1 MAVTMVINPHI
12 TCAKVLDTLKYSG
25 LTYTLNETP
34 YSVYVTVRKK
44 YTKEYSPSQHTSEH
58 NKVDCKD
65 TLAQLLQEEIANHNL
80 TRQELALKD
89 EQLGRAVDTNN
100 QNIEESRHQHFHQIN
115 KINKLTDDLAK
126 EVDEHIQSEHAIRRL
141 EEKVE
146 NLESKLEKES
156 KDKQAQI
163 EIIES
168 LKEKL
173 EDAEQE
179 VKNSHKSISDL
190 NEKTLH
196 YEFKQAELASL
207 DVAVLKAKVTDLEGT
222 ITGKDRLISLLKD
235 QAQLSLLELTKL
247 RQIPGKSE
255 PAVSD
260 TANMS
265 QSDAPSHP
273 DASFHLHS
281 PQPCTPLDTPISSS
295 LQSDT
300 STSDAQPTKI
310 LRSHMKV
317 TTLDQNYNEPSIKS
331 SENLSITCSNAPES
345 SPHSLILNTTES
357 PLQDSPSGPDSRRNS
372 ENFCQNC
379 KNELSDDF
387 DVTLPPPIYFYDFL
401 AECPSPWLHYGYC
414 TPCMVV
420 ARFTNN
426 TTITEHIAHCPALL
440 NQCFEGEHEDLISEY
455 KQKETELAEIA
466 INIK

>member
-1 MAVTMVINPHI
+1 MVINPHV

-34 YSVYVTVRKK
+34 YSVYLTVRKK
-44 YTKEYSPSQHTSEH
+44 YTKEYSPSQHIDEH
-58 NKVDCKD
+58 DTVDCKD
-65 TLAQLLQEEIANHNL
+65 TLAKLLQEEIANHNL
-80 TRQELALKD
+80 TRQELAQKD
-89 EQLGRAVDTNN
+89 EQLGRAVDVNN
-100 QNIEESRHQHFHQIN
+100 QNIQESREQHFRQVKTID
-115 KINKLTDDLAK
+115 KLKDDLAQ
-126 EVDEHIQSEHAIRRL
+126 EIDEHNQSEHALRKL
-141 EEKVE
+141 EEKIKQ
-146 NLESKLEKES
+146 LEDRLEKETH
-156 KDKQAQI
+156 DKKVEMVEI
-163 EIIES
+163 EA
-168 LKEKL
+168 LREKL

-179 VKNSHKSISDL
+179 IHNFHKLNSQL
-190 NEKTLH
+190 NEKIVH

-207 DVAVLKAKVTDLEGT
+207 DTAVLKAKVKDLEGT

-235 QAQLSLLELTKL
+235 QAQLSLKEITKL
-247 RQIPGKSE
+247 RQIPGSSE

-273 DASFHLHS
+273 DASLHLHS
-281 PQPCTPLDTPISSS
+281 PQPCTPLDTPISSW

-317 TTLDQNYNEPSIKS
+317 TTLDQNYNEPIIKS
-331 SENLSITCSNAPES
+331 SENWSITCSNALES
-345 SPHSLILNTTES
+345 SPHLLILNTTES

-372 ENFCQNC
+372 EKFCQNC
-379 KNELSDDF
+379 KNELPDDF

-414 TPCMVV
+414 TPCLVV

-440 NQCFEGEHEDLISEY
+440 NQCFEGEHEDLITEY
-455 KQKETELAEIA
+455 EQKEAELAGSAMIA
-466 INIK
+466 PQ

>member
-1 MAVTMVINPHI
+1 MVINPHV

-34 YSVYVTVRKK
+34 YSVYLTVRKK
-44 YTKEYSPSQHTSEH
+44 YTKEYSPSQHIDEH
-58 NKVDCKD
+58 DTVDCKD
-65 TLAQLLQEEIANHNL
+65 TLAKLLQEEIANHNL
-80 TRQELALKD
+80 TRQELAQKD
-89 EQLGRAVDTNN
+89 EQLGRAVDVNN
-100 QNIEESRHQHFHQIN
+100 QNIQESREQHFRQVKTID
-115 KINKLTDDLAK
+115 KLKDDLAQ
-126 EVDEHIQSEHAIRRL
+126 EVDEHNQSEHALRKM
-141 EEKVE
+141 EEKVKQ
-146 NLESKLEKES
+146 LEDRLEKETH
-156 KDKQAQI
+156 DKKVEMVEI
-163 EIIES
+163 EA
-168 LKEKL
+168 LREKL

-179 VKNSHKSISDL
+179 IRNSHKLNSQL
-190 NEKTLH
+190 NEKIVH

-207 DVAVLKAKVTDLEGT
+207 DTAVLKAKVKDLEGT

-235 QAQLSLLELTKL
+235 QAQLSLKEITKL
-247 RQIPGKSE
+247 RQIPGSSE

-273 DASFHLHS
+273 DASLHLHS

-317 TTLDQNYNEPSIKS
+317 TTLDQNYNEPIIKS
-331 SENLSITCSNAPES
+331 SENWSITCSNALES

-372 ENFCQNC
+372 EKFCQNC
-379 KNELSDDF
+379 KNELPDDF

-414 TPCMVV
+414 TPCLVV

-440 NQCFEGEHEDLISEY
+440 NQCFEGEHEDLITEY
-455 KQKETELAEIA
+455 EQKETELAKSA
-466 INIK
+466 LNVT

>member
-1 MAVTMVINPHI
+1 MVINPHV

-34 YSVYVTVRKK
+34 YSVYLTVRKK
-44 YTKEYSPSQHTSEH
+44 YTKEYSPSQHIDEH
-58 NKVDCKD
+58 DTVDCKD
-65 TLAQLLQEEIANHNL
+65 TLAKLLQEEIANHNL
-80 TRQELALKD
+80 TRQELAQKD
-89 EQLGRAVDTNN
+89 EQLGRAVDVNN
-100 QNIEESRHQHFHQIN
+100 QNIQESREQHFRQVKTID
-115 KINKLTDDLAK
+115 KLKDDLAQ
-126 EVDEHIQSEHAIRRL
+126 ELDEHNQSELALRKL
-141 EEKVE
+141 EEKVKQ
-146 NLESKLEKES
+146 LEDRLEKETL
-156 KDKQAQI
+156 DKKVKVVEI
-163 EIIES
+163 EA
-168 LKEKL
+168 LHEKL

-179 VKNSHKSISDL
+179 IHNSHKLNSQL
-190 NEKTLH
+190 NEKIVH

-207 DVAVLKAKVTDLEGT
+207 DTAVLKAKVKDLEGT

-235 QAQLSLLELTKL
+235 QAQLSLKEITKL

-260 TANMS
+260 TTNMS

-273 DASFHLHS
+273 DASLHLHS
-281 PQPCTPLDTPISSS
+281 SQPCTPLDTPISSS

-317 TTLDQNYNEPSIKS
+317 TTLDQNYNEPIIKS
-331 SENLSITCSNAPES
+331 SENWSITCSNALES

-372 ENFCQNC
+372 EKFCQNC
-379 KNELSDDF
+379 KNELPDDF

-414 TPCMVV
+414 TPCLVV

-440 NQCFEGEHEDLISEY
+440 NQCFGGEHEDLITEY
-455 KQKETELAEIA
+455 EQKEAELAGSAMIA
-466 INIK
+466 P

>member
-1 MAVTMVINPHI
+1 MVINPHV

-34 YSVYVTVRKK
+34 YSVYLTVRKK
-44 YTKEYSPSQHTSEH
+44 YTKEYSPSQHIDEH
-58 NKVDCKD
+58 DTVDCKD
-65 TLAQLLQEEIANHNL
+65 TLAKLLQEEIANHNL
-80 TRQELALKD
+80 TRQELAQKD
-89 EQLGRAVDTNN
+89 EQLGRAVDVNN
-100 QNIEESRHQHFHQIN
+100 QNIQESREQHFRQVKTID
-115 KINKLTDDLAK
+115 KLKDDLAQ
-126 EVDEHIQSEHAIRRL
+126 EVDEHNQSEHALRKM
-141 EEKVE
+141 EEKVKQ
-146 NLESKLEKES
+146 LEDRLEKETH
-156 KDKQAQI
+156 DKKVEMVEI
-163 EIIES
+163 EA
-168 LKEKL
+168 LREKL

-179 VKNSHKSISDL
+179 IHNSHKLNSQL
-190 NEKTLH
+190 NEKIVH

-207 DVAVLKAKVTDLEGT
+207 DTAVLKAKVKDLEGT

-235 QAQLSLLELTKL
+235 QAQLSLKEITKL
-247 RQIPGKSE
+247 RQIPGSSE

-273 DASFHLHS
+273 DASLHLHS

-317 TTLDQNYNEPSIKS
+317 TTLDQNYNEPIIKS
-331 SENLSITCSNAPES
+331 SENWSITCSNALES

-372 ENFCQNC
+372 EKFCQNC
-379 KNELSDDF
+379 KNELPDDF

-414 TPCMVV
+414 TPCLVV

-440 NQCFEGEHEDLISEY
+440 NQCFEGEHEDLITEY
-455 KQKETELAEIA
+455 EQKEAELAGSAMIA
-466 INIK
+466 H

>member
-1 MAVTMVINPHI
+1 MVINPHV

-34 YSVYVTVRKK
+34 YSVYLTVRKK
-44 YTKEYSPSQHTSEH
+44 YTKEYSPSQHTFEH
-58 NKVDCKD
+58 NKADCKD
-65 TLAQLLQEEIANHNL
+65 TLAQLLQDEIANHNL

-100 QNIEESRHQHFHQIN
+100 QNIEESRHQHFNQIN

-126 EVDEHIQSEHAIRRL
+126 EADEHAQAEHALRRL

-146 NLESKLEKES
+146 NLESKLEMEC
-156 KDKQAQI
+156 KDKQAKM
-163 EIIES
+163 EMIES
-168 LKEKL
+168 LHEKL

-179 VKNSHKSISDL
+179 IKKSHKLISQL

-207 DVAVLKAKVTDLEGT
+207 DISVLKAKVTDLEGT
-222 ITGKDRLISLLKD
+222 ITGKDRLISLLKH
-235 QAQLSLLELTKL
+235 QAQLSLTEISKL
-247 RQIPGKSE
+247 RQIPGQTA
-255 PAVSD
+255 PAAPD
-260 TANMS
+260 TAS
-265 QSDAPSHP
+265 IPQIYAPSHP
-273 DASFHLHS
+273 DTSLHLQTPQLCTASGK
-281 PQPCTPLDTPISSS
+281 PISSL

-300 STSDAQPTKI
+300 STSDAHPTEI
-310 LRSHMKV
+310 LRSHVKV
-317 TTLDQNYNEPSIKS
+317 TTLDQNYNIPTIQS
-331 SENLSITCSNAPES
+331 SENCSITCRNALES
-345 SPHSLILNTTES
+345 SPLSSVLTDTLS
-357 PLQDSPSGPDSRRNS
+357 PIQDSPPGPDSRRNS
-372 ENFCQNC
+372 ETLCQNC
-379 KNELSDDF
+379 KNELPDDI

-414 TPCMVV
+414 TPCLVV

-455 KQKETELAEIA
+455 KQKETQLAEIA
-466 INIK
+466 INSK